1 MNRNTAEAL
10 IGQYFQG
17 WLQQDFSLILST
29 LSPGIKVAECYG
41 PVYYGIDEVSHWFN
55 DWHTRSKKGKVIKW
69 DIFKVMYDEM
79 QKMAAVEW
87 DFECIYDGNLGSFL
101 GASLFCFDDTKKTC
115 IQEYK
120 MEKEQYRP
128 YNH

>member
-1 MNRNTAEAL
+1 MNRNIAEAL
-10 IGQYFQG
+10 ITQYFQG
-17 WLQQDFSLILST
+17 WLQQDVSLVLST
-29 LSPGIKVAECYG
+29 LSPSIKVVECYG
-41 PVYYGIDEVSHWFN
+41 PIYCGIDEVSHWFH
-55 DWHTRSKKGKVIKW
+55 DWHTKNEKGKVTKW

-87 DFECIYDGNLGSFL
+87 DFECIFDGNLGSFL
-101 GASLFCFDDTKKTC
+101 GASLFCFDDTKITC

-128 YNH
+128 YDH